1 VVARNPYRPGVGKD
15 PPYLADREAHLK
27 RFGKYLAGFP
37 ENRRNLRVTGLRG
50 VGKTVLL
57 KEYRK
62 LARESDWV
70 VIRRDFAKRFLDEAA
85 FAVAIAED
93 MQKAVEE
100 LSKTE
105 KLRRLATDALDAIG
119 GITVDVGGITAQ
131 MRIPGIERQ
140 RILEDRMRD
149 ALLKVGMLAAKSE
162 RGVAFLCDEAHVV
175 YDRDKEGHY
184 PLSALLASFVECQD
198 YDDVDLP
205 VMLVVCGLPP
215 LVTNLQAARSHSER
229 LFKAE
234 EIENLDLGDAN
245 GEPSVA
251 AVALTKPSEETP
263 ISFDP
268 GTAQRVAQDVSGYPY
283 FIQWYGEALW
293 DAAEESGVLEVN
305 DLLYEAAKEAIQDGL
320 DVEFFEGRY
329 NETRRNEQGTL
340 RVAASLGEESFR
352 TADILEQYPASK
364 KSGIQMSLNRLIGD
378 NLIYRIRYGE
388 YRYTAP
394 LFGDFLRRKHPR
406 QDGDTRRGKLDFG

>member
-1 VVARNPYRPGVGKD
+1 VASKNPYRPGVGKA
-15 PPYLADREAHLK
+15 PPHLADRELHLD
-27 RFGKYLAGFP
+27 RFAKYLDGFP

-62 LARESDWV
+62 LAREKDWL

-85 FAVAIAED
+85 FAVAMAED
-93 MQKAVEE
+93 MQRAVEQ

-105 KLRRLATDALDAIG
+105 KAKRLVGDALEAIG
-119 GITVDVGGITAQ
+119 GITLDVGGVTAQ
-131 MRIPGIERQ
+131 MRIPGIDRQ

-149 ALLKVGMLAAKSE
+149 ALMKVGVIAAESE
-162 RGVAFLCDEAHVV
+162 RAVAFLYDEAHVV
-175 YDRDKEGHY
+175 YDRDNDGHY
-184 PLSALLASFVECQD
+184 PLSALLAAFVEAQD
-198 YDDVDLP
+198 YDDMDLP

-234 EIENLDLGDAN
+234 EVENLDLSPRDG
-245 GEPSVA
+245 GPSVA
-251 AVALTKPSEETP
+251 AEALTKPSEDTP
-263 ISFDP
+263 VLFDP
-268 GTAQRVAQDVSGYPY
+268 NTAQRVAEDVSGYPY

-293 DAAEESGVLEVN
+293 DAADELGHSMV
-305 DLLYEAAKEAIQDGL
+305 DDSLYEATRGAIQDGL
-320 DVEFFEGRY
+320 DIEFFEGRY

-340 RVAASLGEESFR
+340 RVAASLGGEAFR
-352 TADILEQYPASK
+352 TADILEQYANK
-364 KSGIQMSLNRLIGD
+364 KKRSIQMSLNRLIGD

-406 QDGDTRRGKLDFG
+406 QPADTEGGTLDLG

>member
-1 VVARNPYRPGVGKD
+1 MVARNPYRPGVGKA
-15 PPYLADREAHLK
+15 PPYLADREAHLS

-62 LARESDWV
+62 LARENDWV
-70 VIRRDFAKRFLDEAA
+70 VIRRDFAKRFLDEVA
-85 FAVAIAED
+85 FGLAMAED
-93 MQKAVEE
+93 MQKAVEQ
-100 LSKTE
+100 LSRTE
-105 KLRRLATDALDAIG
+105 KVRRLASDALDAIG
-119 GITVDVGGITAQ
+119 GITLDVGGITAQ
-131 MRIPGIERQ
+131 MRIPGLDRQ

-149 ALLKVGMLAAKSE
+149 ALMKVGLVAANSE
-162 RGVAFLCDEAHVV
+162 RGVAFLYDEAHVV
-175 YDRDKEGHY
+175 YDRDGEGHF
-184 PLSALLASFVECQD
+184 PLSALLAAFVEAQD
-198 YDDVDLP
+198 YEDTDLP
-205 VMLVVCGLPP
+205 VMLVVCGLPR

-234 EIENLDLGDAN
+234 EVENLALTTADGHA
-245 GEPSVA
+245 SVA
-251 AVALTKPSEETP
+251 AVALAKPSEDTH

-268 GTAQRVAQDVSGYPY
+268 ATAQRVAEDVSGYPY

-293 DAAEESGVLEVN
+293 DSADDTGRTVVDN
-305 DLLYEAAKEAIQDGL
+305 YLYEATKEAIQDGL

-329 NETRRNEQGTL
+329 NETRRNEQATL
-340 RVAASLGEESFR
+340 RVAASLGGESFR
-352 TADILEQYPASK
+352 TADILEQYPGSK
-364 KSGIQMSLNRLIGD
+364 KRGIQMSLNRLIGD

-394 LFGDFLRRKHPR
+394 LFGDFVRRKHPR
-406 QDGDTRRGKLDFG
+406 QDADTHSGKLDFG